1 MKDFANACFTPDA
14 IRIMAT
20 AFDSAISAL
29 PDPVGSSRVDS
40 VAETILRST
49 IEGERDPAVLAR
61 LALLELLVS
70 PRKDRSRALP
80 N

>member
-1 MKDFANACFTPDA
+1 MKDFPNACFTPDA
-14 IRIMAT
+14 IRIMAA

-29 PDPVGSSRVDS
+29 PDPAGSSRVDS

-61 LALLELLVS
+61 LALLELLLS
-70 PRKDRSRALP
+70 PRTYRSRDLP